1 MARRKSTA
9 AEVYAMVVAQVHLGV
24 AMARAS
30 GVVCGSPINIRVI
43 PAKEAK

>member
-1 MARRKSTA
+1 MARRKPSS
-9 AEVYAMVVAQVHLGV
+9 AEIYAMAVAQVYIGV

-43 PAKEAK
+43 PAKKAK